1 MWFPRLSNILF
12 MKKGTF
18 LNDLHAKI
26 ILIGIIF
33 KYESPKTKIKT
44 NVLSV
49 ISVLVYIVS

>member
-1 MWFPRLSNILF
+1 